1 MQSPSPSDRP
11 SSTNA
16 ADPAARAA
24 TPFERIAQVGGLAL
38 ASVVVTTVAF
48 AVAASVL
55 SDSVALLVAGVA
67 TIGLVGAVAAHAVRR
82 DAGRLQA
89 SEEWQRR
96 LRAELMAQAAFLDAV
111 VGSLAAMTST
121 RDAESVLA
129 ATTEQAHRLLH
140 PDATVMLVPS
150 ADGRGLRPAVARGIA
165 LGPIAGIVVDPSST
179 GSLLAESAASRTPAA
194 GAVNAGG
201 DALCR
206 HLRPQAALA
215 VPLVVLDELHA
226 LLVMF
231 RLQGDAVFGPAEV
244 SQAVLLADFG
254 ASAAANAQLFQR
266 VESLLAQARMR
277 EAERAELSRRI
288 LSAEQ
293 DERRKLSLFLHDGP
307 LQAMSGI
314 AMMLDA
320 VAEDASEGSTD
331 AALRV
336 LETAR
341 ERQRTVIR
349 SLREL
354 SFALEPWV
362 LRDQGFV
369 VALRALADEMER
381 GHAVSVEL
389 DVEPAGELPPDDQ
402 VFLYQIVR
410 EAVQNAVKH
419 AAPRSVSV
427 KVSGDPAAGYELL
440 VHDDGTGFAATG
452 PEDGLPHHGMTAM
465 RERAQILGGRLRID
479 SIPGA
484 GTSVRL
490 SLPAH
495 DHADVA

>member
-1 MQSPSPSDRP
+1 ML
-11 SSTNA
+11 
-16 ADPAARAA
+16 
-24 TPFERIAQVGGLAL
+24 F
-38 ASVVVTTVAF
+38 AS
-48 AVAASVL
+48 
-55 SDSVALLVAGVA
+55 
-67 TIGLVGAVAAHAVRR
+67 
-82 DAGRLQA
+82 
-89 SEEWQRR
+89 
-96 LRAELMAQAAFLDAV
+96 
-111 VGSLAAMTST
+111 
-121 RDAESVLA
+121 
-129 ATTEQAHRLLH
+129 
-140 PDATVMLVPS
+140 
-150 ADGRGLRPAVARGIA
+150 ARG
-165 LGPIAGIVVDPSST
+165 AG
-179 GSLLAESAASRTPAA
+179 
-194 GAVNAGG
+194 
-201 DALCR
+201 
-206 HLRPQAALA
+206 
-215 VPLVVLDELHA
+215 
-226 LLVMF
+226 
-231 RLQGDAVFGPAEV
+231 FGPDEV
-244 SQAVLLADFG
+244 AQAVLLADFG

-320 VAEDASEGSTD
+320 VAEDTADGSTES
-331 AALRV
+331 ALRV

-341 ERQRTVIR
+341 ERQRSVIR

-389 DVEPAGELPPDDQ
+389 DVDAAGDLPADDQ

-419 AAPRSVSV
+419 AAPRSVTV
-427 KVSGDPAAGYELL
+427 TGDPAAGSSRRARRRHRLRPTT
-440 VHDDGTGFAATG
+440 D
-452 PEDGLPHHGMTAM
+452 DGLPHHGMTSM

-479 SIPGA
+479 SVPGA
-484 GTSVRL
+484 GTELRV
-490 SLPAH
+490 SLPASERRRWRRPVRRRRALVEACENGL
-495 DHADVA
+495 DLPAVMAAACSAVSRSPGVATAAYVLTDDGANLRLVAGEGAGELDPPGARRGRRTRPLLSR